1 MECFYINYPNAQLI
15 SLRALTV
22 LRLRPGQMLSH
33 KQLLQL
39 KPLQAP
45 HWLLLLPHGSCHVC
59 PAASRG
65 NLLITFLYHQQN
77 QPHQP
82 KRVKW
87 TRAVSKSSV
96 GWGRRCRSTPSTGR
110 RFQTVT
116 ATAAAMASRFTYF
129 GVVYQNFFQKV
140 APDKENT
147 FKKWC
152 VPQIKTI
159 ESFFLVQRKVK
170 CNGLG

>member
-1 MECFYINYPNAQLI
+1 MHSSSAWEHWLCWGWGQARCWVTNSCCSWSHCKLPTGCYCSPMEAAMCALQPAEGICSSSSSTTSKTNHI
-15 SLRALTV
+15 SL
-22 LRLRPGQMLSH
+22 
-33 KQLLQL
+33 KE
-39 KPLQAP
+39 
-45 HWLLLLPHGSCHVC
+45 
-59 PAASRG
+59 
-65 NLLITFLYHQQN
+65 QN
-77 QPHQP
+77 ELELWVNPF
-82 KRVKW
+82 
-87 TRAVSKSSV
+87 SV
-96 GWGRRCRSTPSTGR
+96 GWGRRYRSTPSTGR